1 MWSSASELLEKIQLG
16 EDSYLEFK
24 QVIVQG
30 DKVKSPIPDRL
41 ADEMVAFANT
51 VGGVLLLGVSDDRE
65 VVGVPL
71 EKLDLIEKF
80 IFEIAGDRIKP
91 PLSFIS
97 ERLFLPNLLGESVP
111 VLRID
116 IPRSMFVHKSSSGYF
131 VRQGSACRELTPE
144 RLARLFQQ
152 RSLSGFVRFD
162 ETPIPQSSIGDLDT
176 EAITPYLPTDPS
188 ELDSEQFYSKLMLL
202 KPDDG
207 GVLRATVGGLLLF
220 GRQPQQRLPYAKIQ
234 CVAYHG
240 SVADSNYQLD
250 ADDCEGP
257 VDKQIESAYRFVQR
271 NMKIAASHEGSRT
284 DIPQFELRA
293 VYEAIVNAVIHR
305 DYSIATSKI
314 RLFLFSDRLEIY
326 SPGALPNSVTIE
338 TLPTR
343 QATRNELLVR
353 FLSRTPVRGVN
364 LQGRRNVL
372 EARGEG
378 VPLVM
383 RLSKELSG
391 KSPKYELFDEELRLT
406 IWGFLPRFGET
417 DSTVS
422 P

>member
-1 MWSSASELLEKIQLG
+1 
-16 EDSYLEFK
+16 
-24 QVIVQG
+24 
-30 DKVKSPIPDRL
+30 
-41 ADEMVAFANT
+41 
-51 VGGVLLLGVSDDRE
+51 
-65 VVGVPL
+65 
-71 EKLDLIEKF
+71 
-80 IFEIAGDRIKP
+80 
-91 PLSFIS
+91 
-97 ERLFLPNLLGESVP
+97 
-111 VLRID
+111 
-116 IPRSMFVHKSSSGYF
+116 
-131 VRQGSACRELTPE
+131 
-144 RLARLFQQ
+144 
-152 RSLSGFVRFD
+152 
-162 ETPIPQSSIGDLDT
+162 
-176 EAITPYLPTDPS
+176 
-188 ELDSEQFYSKLMLL
+188 MLL

-240 SVADSNYQLD
+240 TVADSNYQLD
-250 ADDCEGP
+250 ADDCEGT

-271 NMKIAASHEGSRT
+271 NMKIAASHEESRT

-314 RLFLFSDRLEIY
+314 RLFLFSDRLELY
-326 SPGALPNSVTIE
+326 SPGALPNSVTVD

-353 FLSRTPVRGVN
+353 FLSRTPVRGVSHV
-364 LQGRRNVL
+364 GRRNVL

-383 RLSKELSG
+383 RLSTELSG

-406 IWGFLPRFGET
+406 IWGFLPTFAET
-417 DSTVS
+417 DSTV
-422 P
+422 PP